1 MHSKSPTLRELA
13 ASVGVSPRTLSNWRI
28 EGVDIQDSTALAK
41 RAAIMHR
48 RTEAGED
55 LAQAKLRK
63 ATADADR
70 AETRAAFEK
79 GQLVPVAGIRESGRA
94 AGQAV
99 RHAFE
104 KLAAGLPPLVAG
116 RSAAEVAQI
125 LRSEIRKA
133 LATLAESPAFSPL
146 TISTE

>member
-1 MHSKSPTLRELA
+1 M
-13 ASVGVSPRTLSNWRI
+13 N
-28 EGVDIQDSTALAK
+28 IQDPTALAK

-79 GQLVPVAGIRESGRA
+79 GHLVPVAGIRESGRA

-104 KLAAGLPPLVAG
+104 KLAAELPPLVAG
-116 RSAAEVAQI
+116 MEAAEVAQI
-125 LRSEIRKA
+125 LRREVRET
-133 LATLAESPAFSPL
+133 LARLAESPAFSPL